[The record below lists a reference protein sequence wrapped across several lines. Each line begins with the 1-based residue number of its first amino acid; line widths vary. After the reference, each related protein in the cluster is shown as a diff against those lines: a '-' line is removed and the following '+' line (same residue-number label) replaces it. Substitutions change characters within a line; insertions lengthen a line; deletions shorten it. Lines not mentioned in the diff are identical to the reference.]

1 MPATRDY
8 YEILSVER
16 TADGDEIKRAY
27 RRLAMKYHPDRNP
40 GDAEAEAAFKE
51 CAEAYEVLSD
61 DAKRQRYDQF
71 GKEGLR
77 GGGAAAH
84 DFSRMNVEDIFSMFG
99 DIFGGG
105 GGGGF
110 SSRGGGFGN
119 ARGGQ
124 RVAKGYD
131 LETEVRITLEEVLTG
146 CERDVNFTRLD
157 VCDTCA
163 GSGAK
168 PGTTPDTC
176 GTCNGQGRVQ
186 QAGLGGM
193 FRMVTVCPGCKGRG
207 TVVKDKCS
215 TCHGSGR
222 TKKDRTL
229 SVKIPAGIH
238 DGQAVRVTGEGE
250 PPPPEASPDGKG
262 LRGNLH
268 VLVRTKKHDLFEREG
283 DHLLMEMPVSFSQA
297 ALGAEV
303 EIPTLTAKEEL
314 KIHAG
319 TQHGKLFRL
328 NGQGLPDLRSGRR
341 GDLVAVTK
349 IEIPKKLTD
358 KQRQLL
364 RDFAATEDHDV
375 MPESQGFWKKIKDL
389 F

>member
-1 MPATRDY
+1 M
-8 YEILSVER
+8 
-16 TADGDEIKRAY
+16 
-27 RRLAMKYHPDRNP
+27 
-40 GDAEAEAAFKE
+40 
-51 CAEAYEVLSD
+51 
-61 DAKRQRYDQF
+61 
-71 GKEGLR
+71 
-77 GGGAAAH
+77 
-84 DFSRMNVEDIFSMFG
+84 
-99 DIFGGG
+99 
-105 GGGGF
+105 
-110 SSRGGGFGN
+110 
-119 ARGGQ
+119 
-124 RVAKGYD
+124 
-131 LETEVRITLEEVLTG
+131 
-146 CERDVNFTRLD
+146 
-157 VCDTCA
+157 
-163 GSGAK
+163 
-168 PGTTPDTC
+168 
-176 GTCNGQGRVQ
+176 
-186 QAGLGGM
+186 
-193 FRMVTVCPGCKGRG
+193 
-207 TVVKDKCS
+207 
-215 TCHGSGR
+215 
-222 TKKDRTL
+222 
-229 SVKIPAGIH
+229 
-238 DGQAVRVTGEGE
+238 RVTGEGE

-268 VLVRTKKHDLFEREG
+268 VLVRTQKHDLFEREG

-314 KIHAG
+314 KIPAG